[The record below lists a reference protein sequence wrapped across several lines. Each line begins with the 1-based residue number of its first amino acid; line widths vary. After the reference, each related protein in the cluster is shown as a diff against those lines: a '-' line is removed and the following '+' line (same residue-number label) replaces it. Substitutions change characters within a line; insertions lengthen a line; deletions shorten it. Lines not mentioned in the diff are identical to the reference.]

1 MRTTYASGGDYED
14 YYGYS
19 RTVRVGHQVF
29 VSGTTARAPHD
40 HSTDAYAQA
49 VSALEVIRGA
59 LEEAG
64 ATMADVTR
72 TVTYITS
79 IDYVDAVAR
88 AHKAVF
94 DNVRPAATCVVVTS
108 LVVPH
113 LLVEIQVDAVVEG

>member
-1 MRTTYASGGDYED
+1 MRTIFPSDGDYED

-19 RTVRVGHQVF
+19 RTVRVGNHVS

-49 VSALEVIRGA
+49 VSALDVIRAA

-64 ATMADVTR
+64 ATMAEVTR

-79 IDYVDAVAR
+79 INYVDAVAR
-88 AHKAVF
+88 AHKEAF
-94 DNVRPAATCVVVTS
+94 NDIRPAATCVVVTS

-113 LLVEIQVDAVVEG
+113 LLVEIQVDAVVAV